1 MRLDARW
8 VVALLWCAMGLFA
21 SGSASGAAGEP
32 SGELIARSQ
41 ITTTG
46 EPSCT
51 LVQAPLAKDKL
62 DALSEML
69 RQDIADGRIPGAGLA
84 IHQAGKRVYTFAAG
98 RVGHNRDGAVGR
110 HTRFRLFSM
119 TKPLISVAVL
129 QLVEAG
135 RLKLSDPLTRYLPVF
150 SNIRLEGPG
159 GTWLPASGPITIR
172 DLLRHTSG
180 LPYGFFGRGR
190 VREILKA
197 AELYRGG
204 RTAEETMVV
213 LVKAGLE
220 HSPGSVWEY
229 GHSNTVLAAVLEAI
243 HQKPLADVLH
253 ASLFAPLAMTSTSF
267 FVPTAV
273 PDDVVAGTPN

>member
-204 RTAEETMVV
+204 RTA
-213 LVKAGLE
+213 
-220 HSPGSVWEY
+220 
-229 GHSNTVLAAVLEAI
+229 
-243 HQKPLADVLH
+243 
-253 ASLFAPLAMTSTSF
+253 
-267 FVPTAV
+267 
-273 PDDVVAGTPN
+273 